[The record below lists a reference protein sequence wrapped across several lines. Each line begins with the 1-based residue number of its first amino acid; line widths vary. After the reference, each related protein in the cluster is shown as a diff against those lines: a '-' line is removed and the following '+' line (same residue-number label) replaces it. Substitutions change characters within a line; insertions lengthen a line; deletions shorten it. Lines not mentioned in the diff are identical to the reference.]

1 MSNTKPMKRKI
12 EKISD
17 FEGFVSSENSKFRSK
32 NSSSAAASA
41 PINALFERIQ
51 SKRKFAL

>member
-1 MSNTKPMKRKI
+1 MPIKRKI

-17 FEGFVSSENSKFRSK
+17 FEGFMPSENSKLKSK
-32 NSSSAAASA
+32 NSSSAVASA
-41 PINALFERIQ
+41 PMNALFERIQ

>member
-1 MSNTKPMKRKI
+1 MKRKI

-17 FEGFVSSENSKFRSK
+17 FEGYVSSENLKFRSK

-41 PINALFERIQ
+41 PMSALFERIQ